1 MFDKNEIQVTKNSN
15 EWISLINVNESISK
29 NLIKYYEY
37 KDFYN
42 IEQIDNGY
50 FGKIYRANWK
60 NSKQYFV
67 LKSFNFDND
76 VIVKE
81 IIHEVELYR
90 KKLIF
95 HKNIVSF
102 FGVTDKE
109 NQNGQAKEYF
119 LVMEYVNGSSLQN
132 YLKEN
137 FENLTWEDK
146 FRLAF
151 QLAHVVSCLHNKGIV
166 HGNLNSGNILVHQNN
181 IKLGDL
187 GLSKRIKEAL
197 KTPMDQSELFV
208 AAPYID
214 PIWFNNSNNLMQPY
228 SLSEKSDVYSIGVL
242 LWEISSGQLPFKGES
257 YDASLVMQIS
267 KGYREKIISDTPI
280 DYSNLYTE
288 CWNGEPKNRPS
299 MNQVVDKLK
308 SIITKTHITESQIIQ
323 KNDKMNIKETEPT
336 IQNINRAIFEEDLS
350 IVIDELI
357 NLYFEEVN
365 KGKEENVRKQFV
377 IDYINNSNIS
387 SQEIY
392 NWLLNN
398 QNDSNSIFLLGYF
411 NNYGIEAN
419 INKQKALELYQKAA
433 ELENTAA
440 QFDLAYLH
448 IYGKGIDKSYDKVFE
463 LSLKLAD
470 REYPAGMNLLGY
482 CYNVGIGTDVDKHK
496 AVELYYKAANLGN
509 IRAQCNLGLIY
520 ESGDGVEKDHD
531 KVFELANKSANGKHS
546 DGIGLL
552 AYCYYNG
559 LGTDTNF
566 QMAFELYQ
574 EAANLGNDVAQYN
587 LANMYEYGEGAEK
600 NMSKAIYWY
609 KKSAEQENLGAQA
622 KLKSLLKL

>member
-1 MFDKNEIQVTKNSN
+1 
-15 EWISLINVNESISK
+15 
-29 NLIKYYEY
+29 
-37 KDFYN
+37 
-42 IEQIDNGY
+42 
-50 FGKIYRANWK
+50 
-60 NSKQYFV
+60 
-67 LKSFNFDND
+67 
-76 VIVKE
+76 
-81 IIHEVELYR
+81 
-90 KKLIF
+90 
-95 HKNIVSF
+95 
-102 FGVTDKE
+102 
-109 NQNGQAKEYF
+109 
-119 LVMEYVNGSSLQN
+119 MEYVDGSSLQN

-137 FENLTWEDK
+137 FEKLTWEDK

-187 GLSKRIKEAL
+187 GLSKRINETL
-197 KTPMDQSELFV
+197 KTPMNQSELFV

-288 CWNGEPKNRPS
+288 CWNGKPKNRPS

-308 SIITKTHITESQIIQ
+308 SIITKTCITESQIIQ

-336 IQNINRAIFEEDLS
+336 IQNVNRAIFEEDLS
-350 IVIDELI
+350 SVIDELI

-398 QNDSNSIFLLGYF
+398 HNDSNSIFLLGYF

-433 ELENTAA
+433 KLENSAA

-482 CYNVGIGTDVDKHK
+482 CYNVGIGTDVDKQK

-520 ESGDGVEKDHD
+520 ESGDGVEKDYD

-559 LGTDTNF
+559 LGTDANF
-566 QMAFELYQ
+566 QMAFGLYQ

-609 KKSAEQENLGAQA
+609 KKSAEQENLGAQT
-622 KLKSLLKL
+622 KLKLLL